1 MTTRPAPGTRL
12 VFRWRKWD
20 ASTHWVH
27 DCVYLGS
34 DEFGDWFGQFA
45 GWRSH
50 RPGRDVV
57 ASTDNVTLLP
67 PSGEW
72 VFTANAPAHRTRVYI
87 DLAWDARWDA
97 GVPTGIDMDLDV
109 VEQADRGVWI
119 DDRDE
124 WEEHRVRYG
133 YPLDIVDRLEAV
145 TLELEARVTRREAPF
160 DDATIDR
167 WLGRMTRL
175 HGSFDTEAPQ
185 ADH

>member
-1 MTTRPAPGTRL
+1 
-12 VFRWRKWD
+12 
-20 ASTHWVH
+20 
-27 DCVYLGS
+27 
-34 DEFGDWFGQFA
+34 
-45 GWRSH
+45 
-50 RPGRDVV
+50 VV

-124 WEEHRVRYG
+124 WEEHRVKYG
-133 YPLDIVDRLEAV
+133 YPLDVVDRLEAV
-145 TLELEARVTRREAPF
+145 TLDLEARVSRREAPF

-167 WLGRMTRL
+167 WLGRMTQL
-175 HGSFDTEAPQ
+175 HGSFDAEAPP